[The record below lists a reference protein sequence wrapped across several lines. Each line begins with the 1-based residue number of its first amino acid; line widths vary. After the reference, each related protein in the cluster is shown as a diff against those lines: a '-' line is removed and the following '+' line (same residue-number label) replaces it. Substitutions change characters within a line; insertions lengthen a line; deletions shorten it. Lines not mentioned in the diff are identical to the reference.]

1 MMLLSLLA
9 LAACNG
15 GMQKTQAPEEEVT
28 FQDQSVTEETTA
40 RLARPRLG
48 TPPPPPPPGVKQYE
62 LSPPPAPQV
71 QEMFRTQQPQ
81 LAPFNTESY
90 AHLPENGFK
99 AVKDSPLS
107 TFSIDVDRASYGL
120 VRRHL
125 ENGQWPPAGA
135 VRTEELINY
144 FTYDYGRPQDDTPF
158 AVKATIGPCPWRAES
173 RLLRVGLQGKDID
186 LSEAPPSNFVF
197 LIDVSGSMQYA
208 NKLSLFKKAFRIMV
222 GQMRPEDRVAIVT
235 YAGSSGLVLPSTPAS
250 ERQRILNAV
259 EQLEA
264 GGSTAGAAGITLAY
278 EIAQEHF
285 VNEGNNRVILAT
297 DGDFNVGLSSEA
309 ALVELIEEKR
319 ESGVFLSVLGFGN
332 GNYQDAKMEQLA
344 DHGNGNYAYI
354 DKLQEARKVLVSEF
368 AGTMY
373 TIGKDVK
380 LQLEF
385 NPAQVAGYRLI
396 GYENRLLNKED
407 FNDDTKD
414 AGELGA
420 GHTVTAIYELIPA
433 GDTIPFYASVDS
445 LVYQSQPATNSSK
458 DWLTLKI
465 RYKAPDGDKSELL
478 SLTAEDE
485 GGSWESLDDDFR
497 FAIAVAGFGQ
507 YLRKSAYI
515 GELELQSVLDWAKSA
530 RGVDEEGYR
539 AAFVQLVALTSALEG
554 TASRQGSGN
563 N

>member
-1 MMLLSLLA
+1 MPLLA
-9 LAACNG
+9 LLAIAACNE
-15 GMQKTQAPEEEVT
+15 GMQKTQTPEEEII
-28 FQDQSVTEETTA
+28 FQDQSVAEENTVS
-40 RLARPRLG
+40 LSKPRTG
-48 TPPPPPPPGVKQYE
+48 APPPPPPPP
-62 LSPPPAPQV
+62 PPPAPNV
-71 QEMFRTQQPQ
+71 QEIFRVPLTQV
-81 LAPFNTESY
+81 APLNRESY

-125 ENGQWPPAGA
+125 ENGHWPPVGA

-144 FTYDYGRPQDDTPF
+144 FSYDYGQPKGDAPF
-158 AVKATIGPCPWRAES
+158 AVKATVGPCPWRPAS

-186 LSEAPPSNFVF
+186 LSKTPPSNFVF

-235 YAGSSGLVLPSTPAS
+235 YAGSSGLALPSTPAS
-250 ERQRILNAV
+250 EQQSILTAV

-285 VNEGNNRVILAT
+285 VREGNNRVILAT

-319 ESGVFLSVLGFGN
+319 ASGVFLSVLGFGD

-373 TIGKDVK
+373 TIAKDVK

-433 GDTIPFYASVDS
+433 GDTIPFYTSVDS
-445 LVYQSQPATNSSK
+445 LVYQSQSMVNGSK
-458 DWLTLKI
+458 DWLTVKL
-465 RYKAPDGDKSELL
+465 RYKAPDGDQSRLL
-478 SLTAEDE
+478 SQAVRDDGLH
-485 GGSWESLDDDFR
+485 WESLDDDFR
-497 FAIAVAGFGQ
+497 FAVAVSGFGQ
-507 YLRKSAYI
+507 YLRKSKYI
-515 GELELQSVLDWAKSA
+515 GELELQAVLDWAKA
-530 RGVDEEGYR
+530 AKGVDEEGYR
-539 AAFVQLVALTSALEG
+539 AAFLQLVALANALEG
-554 TASRQGSGN
+554 TASGQGRGQ
-563 N
+563 